1 MTDATRTTQTTE
13 THEPPQP
20 FEAIPE
26 VTLPEN
32 YAMAVGP
39 TLVDLYQR
47 HGPIFRTK
55 SAYSGLDLVFLV
67 GPEANRFVLQS
78 DRLKFSHH
86 EGWGRFFGI
95 IDIFGDGLLTMD
107 GAEHD
112 EHRRMMNPGFTL
124 AYMERYVPLMNR
136 IIRERIADWAE
147 RGEVDVYTEAR
158 KITFDVAAEA
168 LTGLSAG
175 PDVDHFRD
183 IFTNMLMLGM
193 IVSSHQEWQTRMDE
207 MRAELR
213 SLLLPKIQER
223 RAHPT
228 DDILGMLVSARDSQG
243 RALDD
248 EQIIAHTNILLVAGH
263 ETSTSLSSWLFYLLT
278 QHPDEERRLLAE
290 QLAVVGAEGAEP
302 TLADIKRM
310 PLLDNMLLEA
320 ERLYPPVANGPRG
333 VAEDFVFHGYHV
345 PAGTPVF
352 YSIAA
357 AHLLPEVFAN
367 PTAFDPDRF
376 AAPREEHK
384 RTPYSLVGF
393 GGGPRICI
401 GINFAKVEI
410 KAFVSQVIRK
420 YELALAPNQE
430 IVQFYR
436 VTAMPLNGIR
446 LRVTERG
453 INARSATL
461 ADG

>member
-1 MTDATRTTQTTE
+1 MTDTRTTPTTE
-13 THEPPQP
+13 TAAPQP
-20 FEAIPE
+20 FDAIPE
-26 VTLPEN
+26 VTLPEE
-32 YAMAVGP
+32 YATAVGP
-39 TLVDLYQR
+39 TLVKLYQQ
-47 HGPIFRTK
+47 HGPIFRAR
-55 SAYSGLDLVFLV
+55 SSFSGIDIVFLV
-67 GPEANRFVLQS
+67 GPEANRFVLQTE
-78 DRLKFSHH
+78 RLRFSHH
-86 EGWGRFFGI
+86 DGWGRFFGI

-112 EHRRMMNPGFTL
+112 EQRRLMNPAFTL

-147 RGEVDVYTEAR
+147 RGEVDIYTEAR

-175 PDVDHFRD
+175 PEVDHFRD
-183 IFTNMLMLGM
+183 IFTNMLMLGLM
-193 IVSSHQEWQTRMDE
+193 VSSHEEWQRRMNE
-207 MRAELR
+207 LRAELR

-228 DDILGMLVSARDSQG
+228 DDILGMLVSARDSHG
-243 RALDD
+243 NALDD

-278 QHPDEERRLLAE
+278 QHPNEERRLLDE
-290 QLAVVGAEGAEP
+290 QLAVMGMTGAEP

-310 PLLDNMLLEA
+310 PQLDNMLLEV
-320 ERLYPPVANGPRG
+320 ERMYPPVANGPRG
-333 VAEDFVFHGYHV
+333 VADDFVFHGYHV
-345 PAGTPVF
+345 PAGTAVF

-376 AAPREEHK
+376 APPREEQK
-384 RTPYSLVGF
+384 RTPYALVGF

-410 KAFVSQVIRK
+410 KAFVSQVIRT
-420 YELALAPNQE
+420 YELALVPDQE

-446 LRVTERG
+446 LRVTKR
-453 INARSATL
+453 AW
-461 ADG
+461 

>member
-1 MTDATRTTQTTE
+1 MTDTTQTTAAANANA
-13 THEPPQP
+13 TPRP
-20 FEAIPE
+20 FEAIPL
-26 VTLPEN
+26 VTLPED
-32 YAMAVGP
+32 YVTSVGP
-39 TLVDLYQR
+39 TLVEMYQR

-55 SAYSGLDLVFLV
+55 AMYSGMDVVFMV

-86 EGWGRFFGI
+86 DGWGQFFSI
-95 IDIFGDGLLTMD
+95 IEVFGDGLLTMD
-107 GAEHD
+107 GAAHD
-112 EHRRMMNPGFTL
+112 EQRRMMNPAFTF
-124 AYMERYVPLMNR
+124 AYMDRYVPLMNR
-136 IIRERIADWAE
+136 IIRERIADWAT
-147 RGEVDVYTEAR
+147 RGVVDIYTEAR

-168 LTGLSAG
+168 LTGMSAG
-175 PDVDHFRD
+175 PEVDHFRD

-193 IVSSHQEWQTRMDE
+193 MVSSQAEWQMRMTAL
-207 MRAELR
+207 RTELH
-213 SLLLPKIQER
+213 SLLLPKIHER

-228 DDILGMLVSARDSQG
+228 DDILGMLVSARDSHG
-243 RALDD
+243 EALSD
-248 EQIIAHTNILLVAGH
+248 EQIIGHANILLVAGH
-263 ETSTSLSSWLFYLLT
+263 ETSTSLSAWLFYLLT
-278 QHPDEERRLLAE
+278 QHPDEERRILAE
-290 QLAVVGAEGAEP
+290 QLAVLGADGAEP

-310 PLLDNMLLEA
+310 PLLDNLLLEA

-333 VAEDFVFHGYHV
+333 VVAAFDFNGYHV
-345 PAGTPVF
+345 PAGTAVF

-376 AAPREEHK
+376 AAPREEQK
-384 RTPYSLVGF
+384 KTPYGLVGF

-410 KAFVSQVIRK
+410 KAFVSQVIRR
-420 YELALAPNQE
+420 YQLALVPDQE

-436 VTAMPLNGIR
+436 VTGMPLNGIR

-453 INARSATL
+453 E
-461 ADG
+461 

>member
-1 MTDATRTTQTTE
+1 MTDVTRIAPSAETTA
-13 THEPPQP
+13 PQP
-20 FEAIPE
+20 FEAIPLVE
-26 VTLPEN
+26 LPEE
-32 YAMAVGP
+32 YATAVGP
-39 TLVDLYQR
+39 TLVKLYQQ
-47 HGPIFRTK
+47 HGPIFRAR
-55 SAYSGLDLVFLV
+55 SAMSSTDILFMV

-95 IDIFGDGLLTMD
+95 IDVFGDGLLTMD

-112 EHRRMMNPGFTL
+112 EQRRVMNPGFTF
-124 AYMERYVPLMNR
+124 AYMDRYVPLMNR

-147 RGEVDVYTEAR
+147 RGEIDMYTEAR

-183 IFTNMLMLGM
+183 IFTTMLMLGM
-193 IVSSHQEWQTRMDE
+193 MVSSQAEWQTRMTE
-207 MRAELR
+207 LRTELR
-213 SLLLPKIQER
+213 SLLIPKIQER

-228 DDILGMLVSARDSQG
+228 DDILGMLVSARDRQG

-278 QHPDEERRLLAE
+278 QRPDEERRLLAE
-290 QLAVVGAEGAEP
+290 QQAILGIGGAEP

-310 PLLDNMLLEA
+310 PLLDNTLLEA

-333 VAEDFVFHGYHV
+333 VAEGFVFHGYHV

-357 AHLLPEVFAN
+357 AHLLPEVFAD
-367 PTAFDPDRF
+367 PAAFDPDRF
-376 AAPREEHK
+376 AAPREEQK
-384 RTPYSLVGF
+384 RTPYGLVGF

-410 KAFVSQVIRK
+410 KAFVSQVIRR
-420 YELALAPNQE
+420 YELALVPNQE

-446 LRVTERG
+446 MKVTRRAE
-453 INARSATL
+453 
-461 ADG
+461 